1 VIVGSERPLWACKAC
16 GRTFANPKQTH
27 TCAALGSVDVQN
39 AEFAAQLAE
48 AYPSAR
54 RSTGAATLR
63 AARPTDD
70 RRFRVPVAVDRRLRA
85 STVDPTAAEARERRS
100 LRLVRGVTG

>member
-1 VIVGSERPLWACKAC
+1 VSNERPLWACKAC

-27 TCAALGSVDVQN
+27 TCAALGYVDVQN

-54 RSTGAATLR
+54 RSTARRRSAPR
-63 AARPTDD
+63 ARPMIAGSACPS
-70 RRFRVPVAVDRRLRA
+70 RSIAVCARRRLIRPQQTPA
-85 STVDPTAAEARERRS
+85 NDDLSDS
-100 LRLVRGVTG
+100 CLYSIL